1 MKTIMNRQP
10 ETATDDPL
18 LQPAACSLCSFAVSE
33 YRKGKIPA
41 RLQELQTANGRFHLQ
56 ESTKESFMN
65 GYRFHLQKYRP
76 GSKTACPEC
85 GRKSCFTRYI
95 DETGEISF
103 PDNVGI
109 CDHINSCGYH
119 YTPKEYFRDNPTVKE
134 KLNKQERN
142 GGAPIVA
149 KALAKPQ
156 PEQKPQISFLP
167 SDWVEQSMRR
177 YDINPLHRYF
187 IRVMGKKDTDR
198 LFRLYRV
205 GTSRMWNGAA
215 VFWQTDRD
223 GNVRAGKIMGY
234 DAETGHRIKEPFNQV
249 SWVHSVR
256 KVPDFRMKQCLFGE
270 HLLSDTS
277 AAMSAKPV
285 AVVESEKTALVAA
298 HFIPDFIWLAT
309 GGMRGCFNNETM
321 QVLGSRE
328 VILFPDLKATE
339 EWRHRLPMLEA
350 VCRRATCS
358 DLLEK
363 MATDEQRSQGLDI
376 ADFLLMEDTPQ
387 MILARMIERNPVLQT
402 FIDTLGLELVDAGRT
417 E

>member
-1 MKTIMNRQP
+1 
-10 ETATDDPL
+10 
-18 LQPAACSLCSFAVSE
+18 
-33 YRKGKIPA
+33 
-41 RLQELQTANGRFHLQ
+41 
-56 ESTKESFMN
+56 MN

-95 DETGEISF
+95 DEAGEISF

-109 CDHINSCGYH
+109 CDHFNSCGYR
-119 YTPKEYFRDNPTVKE
+119 YTPKEYFRDNPAVKE
-134 KLNKQERN
+134 KLNERERF
-142 GGAPIVA
+142 GGTPIVA
-149 KALAKPQ
+149 KALAKPL
-156 PEQKPQISFLP
+156 PERKPRISFLP

-177 YDINPLHRYF
+177 YDINPLYRYF
-187 IRVMGKKDTDR
+187 TKVMGKENVDK
-198 LFRLYRV
+198 LFSLYRV
-205 GTSRMWNGAA
+205 GTSRRWGGAT
-215 VFWQTDRD
+215 VFWQIDRNS
-223 GNVRAGKIMGY
+223 NVRAGKIMGY
-234 DAETGHRIKEPFNQV
+234 DAVTGHRIKEPFNQV

-256 KVPDFRMKQCLFGE
+256 KVPYFRMKQCLFGE

-285 AVVESEKTALVAA
+285 AIVESEKTALVAA

-309 GGMRGCFNNETM
+309 GGIHGCFNGEAV
-321 QVLGSRE
+321 QALDGRE

-339 EWRHRLPMLEA
+339 EWRQRLPMLEP

-358 DLLEK
+358 DLLERI
-363 MATDEQRSQGLDI
+363 ATDVQRSQGLDI

-387 MILARMIERNPVLQT
+387 MILAKMIERNPMLQT
-402 FIDTLGLELVDAGRT
+402 FIDTFGLELVDTGRV

>member
-1 MKTIMNRQP
+1 
-10 ETATDDPL
+10 
-18 LQPAACSLCSFAVSE
+18 
-33 YRKGKIPA
+33 
-41 RLQELQTANGRFHLQ
+41 
-56 ESTKESFMN
+56 MN

-95 DETGEISF
+95 DEAGEISF

-119 YTPKEYFRDNPTVKE
+119 YTPKEYFRDNPIVKE
-134 KLNKQERN
+134 KLNEQERKSDTPMT
-142 GGAPIVA
+142 ARLSA
-149 KALAKPQ
+149 RALS
-156 PEQKPQISFLP
+156 EQKPQISFLP

-177 YDINPLHRYF
+177 YDINPLYRYF
-187 IRVMGKKDTDR
+187 TKAISKEDTDK

-205 GTSRMWNGAA
+205 GTSRMWGGAT
-215 VFWQTDRD
+215 VFWQVDRD

-234 DAETGHRIKEPFNQV
+234 DAKTGHRIKEPFNQV

-256 KVPDFRMKQCLFGE
+256 KVQDFRMKQCLFGE

-277 AAMSAKPV
+277 VTMSAKPV
-285 AVVESEKTALVAA
+285 AIVESEKTALVAA

-309 GGMRGCFNNETM
+309 GGMHGCFNSEAI
-321 QVLGSRE
+321 QVLSGRE

-339 EWRHRLPMLEA
+339 EWKRRLPMLEA

-358 DLLEK
+358 DMLEK
-363 MATDEQRSQGLDI
+363 MATDGQRSLGLDI

-387 MILARMIERNPVLQT
+387 MILARMMERNPVLQT
-402 FIDTLGLELVDAGRT
+402 FIDTFGLELVDARKT

>member
-1 MKTIMNRQP
+1 M
-10 ETATDDPL
+10 
-18 LQPAACSLCSFAVSE
+18 SE
-33 YRKGKIPA
+33 
-41 RLQELQTANGRFHLQ
+41 
-56 ESTKESFMN
+56 
-65 GYRFHLQKYRP
+65 YRFHLQKYKY
-76 GSKTACPEC
+76 GSKISCPNC
-85 GRKSCFTRYI
+85 GKPRCFVKYVDAEGKI
-95 DETGEISF
+95 VF
-103 PDNVGI
+103 PDNVGK
-109 CDHINSCGYH
+109 CDHENSCGYH

-134 KLNKQERN
+134 KLNEQERN
-142 GGAPIVA
+142 GGTPIVA

-177 YDINPLHRYF
+177 YDINPLYRYF
-187 IRVMGKKDTDR
+187 TKVAGKEDTDR

-205 GTSRMWNGAA
+205 GTSRMWGGAV

-234 DAETGHRIKEPFNQV
+234 DAETGHRVKEPFNQV

-256 KVPDFRMKQCLFGE
+256 KLPDFRMKQCLFGE
-270 HLLSDTS
+270 HLLSDNS

-285 AVVESEKTALVAA
+285 AIVESEKTALVAA

-309 GGMRGCFNNETM
+309 GGIHGCFNGEAM
-321 QVLGSRE
+321 QVLDGRE

-339 EWRHRLPMLEA
+339 EWRQRLPMLES

-358 DLLEK
+358 DLLERI
-363 MATDEQRSQGLDI
+363 ATNEQRSLGLDI

-387 MILARMIERNPVLQT
+387 MILQQMIERNPVLQT
-402 FIDTLGLELVDAGRT
+402 FIDTFGLELVDAGRA

>member
-1 MKTIMNRQP
+1 
-10 ETATDDPL
+10 
-18 LQPAACSLCSFAVSE
+18 
-33 YRKGKIPA
+33 
-41 RLQELQTANGRFHLQ
+41 
-56 ESTKESFMN
+56 MN
-65 GYRFHLQKYRP
+65 GYRFHLQKYRL
-76 GSKTACPEC
+76 GSKTVCPEC
-85 GRKSCFTRYI
+85 GRKACFTRYI
-95 DETGEISF
+95 DEAGEISF
-103 PDNVGI
+103 PGNVGK

-134 KLNKQERN
+134 RLDGHERD
-142 GGAPIVA
+142 GRARSAVRTV
-149 KALAKPQ
+149 
-156 PEQKPQISFLP
+156 PEQEPKISFLP

-177 YDINPLHRYF
+177 YDINPLYRYF
-187 IRVMGKKDTDR
+187 SKVAGKEDTGR
-198 LFRLYRV
+198 LFRLYRI
-205 GTSRMWNGAA
+205 GTSRMWGGAT
-215 VFWQTDRD
+215 VFWQIDRN

-234 DAETGHRIKEPFNQV
+234 NAETGHRVKEPFNQV

-256 KVPDFRMKQCLFGE
+256 KVQDFRMKQCLFGE

-277 AAMSAKPV
+277 STISSKPV
-285 AVVESEKTALVAA
+285 AIVESEKTALVAA

-309 GGMRGCFNNETM
+309 GGMHGCFNSEAM
-321 QVLGSRE
+321 QVLGGRE

-339 EWRHRLPMLEA
+339 EWRQRLPMLGS

-363 MATDEQRSQGLDI
+363 IATDGQRSQGLDI

-402 FIDTLGLELVDAGRT
+402 FIDTFGLELVDAGRA